1 MLKRIITAVCALC
14 VFIPVLYFSDTV
26 IFPAA
31 MTLLSVIAAYE
42 MLNCLGAKKICRL
55 AIPSYL
61 LAVSPMVPYI
71 DHTSEKINTFH
82 VLFVLVC
89 LYLTYL
95 LTIAVFSKGAFKF
108 EFIASVFTA
117 IFYVIIT
124 FTSIVALR
132 YTSNGKY
139 IYLLVFIG
147 PWVSDTFAYF
157 CGRLFGRHKLI
168 PEVSPKKTVEG
179 SIGGILFTALSC
191 VIYGVIINTML
202 DSPVSLTYGS
212 LVVTGA
218 IVSVISQI
226 GDLAASL
233 IKRNYGIKDYGFIFP
248 GHGGVLDRFDS
259 VLLTAPIL
267 LIVSSLLVDSNIL
280 V

>member
-1 MLKRIITAVCALC
+1 M
-14 VFIPVLYFSDTV
+14 
-26 IFPAA
+26 
-31 MTLLSVIAAYE
+31 
-42 MLNCLGAKKICRL
+42 
-55 AIPSYL
+55 
-61 LAVSPMVPYI
+61 
-71 DHTSEKINTFH
+71 
-82 VLFVLVC
+82 
-89 LYLTYL
+89 
-95 LTIAVFSKGAFKF
+95 
-108 EFIASVFTA
+108 
-117 IFYVIIT
+117 
-124 FTSIVALR
+124 R

-179 SIGGILFTALSC
+179 SIGGILFTALGC

-212 LVVTGA
+212 LAVTGA

-267 LIVSSLLVDSNIL
+267 LIVSSLLIDSNIL